1 MADEKKHTVDEKIE
15 VLMASERGETVTL
28 EYKDFV
34 EKTEEL
40 YKRNVHRPF
49 VKFNIELVKD
59 KDLGWGLLFS
69 GTREE
74 TKEETE
80 KREAVEAAKRKQID
94 DAELKEYLRLKKKFG
109 KKEEQQP

>member
-1 MADEKKHTVDEKIE
+1 MADEKKHTVEEKIE
-15 VLMASERGETVTL
+15 VLMASNADGSPVIV
-28 EYKDFV
+28 EYKEFV

-40 YKRNVHRPF
+40 YKKNVHRAF
-49 VKFNIELVKD
+49 TKFNIEMIKD

-74 TKEETE
+74 TKEETA
-80 KREAVEAAKRKQID
+80 KRETFEAAKRKQID

-109 KKEEQQP
+109 KKEDQQ